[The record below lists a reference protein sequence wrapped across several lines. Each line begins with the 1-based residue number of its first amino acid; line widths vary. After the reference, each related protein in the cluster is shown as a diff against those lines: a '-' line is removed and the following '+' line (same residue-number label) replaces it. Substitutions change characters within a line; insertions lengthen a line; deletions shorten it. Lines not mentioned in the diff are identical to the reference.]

1 MFRSNL
7 ARACAL
13 TAVLVAPAA
22 CSDGDGGTTGAS
34 ATVPATTATGAAPP
48 ASTATT
54 APEAVRLIEVTY
66 AGGQVAGGA
75 QRASV
80 RRGELVRI
88 RVTSDVADEVHVH
101 TYDVRAAVAPGQP
114 VQLDLVASIP
124 GRHEVELE
132 AKHRQLLVLEVR

>member
-22 CSDGDGGTTGAS
+22 CFDGGDGATGPS
-34 ATVPATTATGAAPP
+34 ATVPASTATDAAPP
-48 ASTATT
+48 GSTATT
-54 APEAVRLIEVTY
+54 APDAVRLIEVTY
-66 AGGQVAGGA
+66 AGNQVAGGP
-75 QRASV
+75 QRATV
-80 RRGELVRI
+80 RLGEKVRI

-114 VQLDLVASIP
+114 AQLDLVASIP